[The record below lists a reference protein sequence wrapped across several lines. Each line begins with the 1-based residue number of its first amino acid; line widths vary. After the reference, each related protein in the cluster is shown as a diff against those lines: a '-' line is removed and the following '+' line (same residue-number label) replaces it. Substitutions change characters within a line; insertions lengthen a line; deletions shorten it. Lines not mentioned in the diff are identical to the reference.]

1 MEINNDVARF
11 NIPINAPSQTLNC
24 GAVETT
30 GNITVDGITTC
41 NGTLDATA
49 AVTLGAADSA
59 AGEDDGFDV
68 TVRRNL
74 VVNGNLNIAGSTTTV
89 SSTDLRITDKHID
102 VGCAVGDSAGD
113 TTTSAQRTAC
123 AEGLS
128 IRFGGYQEADVAKT
142 LASLTFTPDATTTT
156 EDKFESSHMIES
168 PELRVQNGGSLRIN
182 SGTAGTYCAIT
193 FDGDKLVFTRH
204 TAAGGSTPVTISF

>member
-1 MEINNDVARF
+1 M
-11 NIPINAPSQTLNC
+11 SC
-24 GAVETT
+24 GAVTAT

-59 AGEDDGFDV
+59 AGEDDGSDV

-102 VGCAVGDSAGD
+102 VGYGVGNADGNTNTAS
-113 TTTSAQRTAC
+113 QRTAC
-123 AEGLS
+123 QGGVS
-128 IRFGGYQEADVAKT
+128 VRFGGYQDAGVAKT

-168 PELRVQNGGSLRIN
+168 PQLRVQSGGSLRIN
-182 SGTAGTYCAIT
+182 PSTVGTYCAIT

-204 TAAGGSTPVTISF
+204 TSAGGSTPVTISF